1 MDVKRKGMSEKDVL
15 ERLRNY
21 MIFRRSLRERV
32 LHLINQMQSYNFI
45 PEITRVA
52 EDMDLHASTVWK
64 FMHTLRNRGIW
75 FRGIIDVRRLG
86 LVLRVYVIKKPGIGA
101 RILRFS
107 LRDEVKLLPTG
118 AYLTY
123 YVPASVDEEMTEVI
137 ESTLPE
143 NMVDLGR
150 YEHLVVGR
158 PDLLEYYDLDARGIR
173 PAWDDLI
180 KKVLNGVPEVP
191 VTEKPRR
198 GRFDEIDMFILR
210 ELEADPFKSLK
221 SIAAEINKEI
231 GRRERISYIR
241 VLRHYKSHI
250 EARNVIAGVRAKIDS
265 LFDLDSLYLIIE
277 VRGDRTGMLRL
288 INAFLKHPYFLE
300 ALATKDIEK
309 ALLTAIVPMG
319 EVENLA
325 SSLMKLKEEG
335 VIDEWA
341 VHLGMR
347 RGRKQYSVPYKI
359 FSVTPDEVAAVYRAG
374 GDIISNKIVESGEET
389 TYSSLMI

>member
-1 MDVKRKGMSEKDVL
+1 MKKKRMSEKDVL

-21 MIFRRSLRERV
+21 IIFRRSLRERI

-64 FMHTLRNRGIW
+64 FMRTLRNRGIW
-75 FRGIIDVRRLG
+75 FKGIIDVRRLG
-86 LVLRVYVIKKPGIGA
+86 LVLRAYLVKGSMTGA

-107 LRDEVKLLPTG
+107 LRDEVRLLPMG

-123 YVPASVDEEMTEVI
+123 YVPSAVDEEMSEVI
-137 ESTLPE
+137 ESTLPKDVAE
-143 NMVDLGR
+143 LGR
-150 YEHLVVGR
+150 YEHLIVGR
-158 PDLLEYYDLDARGIR
+158 PDLMSFYDPSVRGIR
-173 PAWDDLI
+173 PAWDELI
-180 KKVLNGVPEVP
+180 KEVLNGVPEVLA
-191 VTEKPRR
+191 TERSRR
-198 GRFDEIDMFILR
+198 GRFDEIDMFIVR

-231 GRRERISYIR
+231 ECRGRISYIR

-250 EARNVIAGVRAKIDS
+250 EARNVIVGVRAKIDS
-265 LFDLDSLYLIIE
+265 LFDLDSLYLIVE
-277 VRGDRTGMLRL
+277 VKGSRSGMIRL

-300 ALATKDIEK
+300 ALTTKDMER
-309 ALLTAIVPMG
+309 ALITAIVPMS

-325 SSLMKLKEEG
+325 SSLMRLREEG
-335 VIDEWA
+335 IIDVWA
-341 VHLGMR
+341 MYLGMR
-347 RGRKQYSVPYKI
+347 RGRRQYSIPYKI

-374 GDIISNKIVESGEET
+374 GDIVSSKLVESGEET

>member
-1 MDVKRKGMSEKDVL
+1 MKKKGMSEKDVL

-21 MIFRRSLRERV
+21 IIFRRSLRERV
-32 LHLINQMQSYNFI
+32 LHLISQMQSYNFI

-64 FMHTLRNRGIW
+64 FMRTLRNRGIW
-75 FRGIIDVRRLG
+75 FKGVIDTRRLG
-86 LVLRVYVIKKPGIGA
+86 LVLRAYLIKGSVKDA

-107 LRDEVKLLPTG
+107 LRDEVRLLPMG

-123 YVPASVDEEMTEVI
+123 YVPSAVDEEMSEVI

-143 NMVDLGR
+143 GTADLGK
-150 YEHLVVGR
+150 YEHLIVGR
-158 PDLLEYYDLDARGIR
+158 PDLLRFYDPSIRGIR
-173 PAWDDLI
+173 PAWGELV
-180 KKVLNGVPEVP
+180 KEVLNGVPEIP
-191 VTEKPRR
+191 VTERPRR

-221 SIAAEINKEI
+221 SIAAEINREI
-231 GRRERISYIR
+231 GYRERISYIR

-250 EARNVIAGVRAKIDS
+250 EARNVIVGVRAKIDS

-277 VRGDRTGMLRL
+277 IEGSRAGIVRF

-300 ALATKDIEK
+300 ALTTKAMDKVIV
-309 ALLTAIVPMG
+309 TAIVPMS

-325 SSLMKLKEEG
+325 FSLMRLREEG
-335 VIDEWA
+335 VIDRWA
-341 VHLGMR
+341 IHIGMR
-347 RGRKQYSVPYKI
+347 RGRKQYSIPYKI

-374 GDIISNKIVESGEET
+374 GDIVSSKLVESGEET
-389 TYSSLMI
+389 TYSSLIT

>member
-1 MDVKRKGMSEKDVL
+1 MKNKRMSEREVL

-21 MIFRRSLRERV
+21 MMFRRSLRERV
-32 LHLINQMQSYNFI
+32 LYLINQMQSYNFI

-64 FMHTLRNRGIW
+64 FMRTLRNRGIW
-75 FRGIIDVRRLG
+75 FKGIIDVRRLG
-86 LVLRVYVIKKPGIGA
+86 LVLRAYLVKGTVRGA

-107 LRDEVKLLPTG
+107 LRDEVRLLPMG
-118 AYLTY
+118 VYLTY
-123 YVPASVDEEMTEVI
+123 YVPAAVDDEMSKVI
-137 ESTLPE
+137 ESALPDGFLE
-143 NMVDLGR
+143 LGR
-150 YEHLVVGR
+150 YEHLIVGR
-158 PDLLEYYDLDARGIR
+158 PDLLRFYDSSARGIR
-173 PAWDDLI
+173 PAWDELI
-180 KKVLNGVPEVP
+180 KEVLNGVPEIP
-191 VTEKPRR
+191 VAERPRR

-231 GRRERISYIR
+231 AGAERISYIR

-250 EARNVIAGVRAKIDS
+250 EARNVIVGVRAKIDS
-265 LFDLDSLYLIIE
+265 LYDLDSLYLVIE
-277 VRGDRTGMLRL
+277 VEGSRSGMIRL

-300 ALATKDIEK
+300 ALATKTMEK
-309 ALLTAIVPMG
+309 SIIAAIVPMG

-325 SSLMKLKEEG
+325 SSLARLREEG
-335 VIDEWA
+335 VIDGWL

-374 GDIISNKIVESGEET
+374 GDIVSSKLVESGEEI
-389 TYSSLMI
+389 TYSSLMT

>member
-1 MDVKRKGMSEKDVL
+1 MKKKRMSEKDVL

-21 MIFRRSLRERV
+21 MIFKRSLRERV

-64 FMHTLRNRGIW
+64 FMRTLRNRGIW
-75 FRGIIDVRRLG
+75 FRGIIDIRRLS
-86 LVLRVYVIKKPGIGA
+86 LVIRAYLIKGSMKGA

-107 LRDEVKLLPTG
+107 LRDEVRLLPMG

-123 YVPASVDEEMTEVI
+123 YVPASVDEEMARVI
-137 ESTLPE
+137 ESALPE
-143 NMVDLGR
+143 GAVELGK
-150 YEHLVVGR
+150 YEHLLVGR
-158 PDLLEYYDLDARGIR
+158 PDLLRFYDPGARGIR
-173 PAWDDLI
+173 PAWDELI
-180 KKVLNGVPEVP
+180 KEVLNGVPEVP
-191 VTEKPRR
+191 VAERPRR

-221 SIAAEINKEI
+221 SIAAEINREM

-250 EARNVIAGVRAKIDS
+250 EARNVIVGVRAKIDS

-277 VRGDRTGMLRL
+277 VEGSRPGMIRF
-288 INAFLKHPYFLE
+288 INTFLKHPYFLE
-300 ALATKDIEK
+300 ALMTKETNK
-309 ALLTAIVPMG
+309 AIITAIVPMS

-325 SSLMKLKEEG
+325 SSLMRLREEG
-335 VIDEWA
+335 VIDAWTMY
-341 VHLGMR
+341 LGMR
-347 RGRKQYSVPYKI
+347 RGRRQYSVPYKI

-374 GDIISNKIVESGEET
+374 GDIVSNKLVESGEET
-389 TYSSLMI
+389 TYSSLMT